1 MRRHTLAI
9 ALSALILVPSG
20 VALGQSPGPDIS
32 GQTINVLM
40 PPWANLP
47 QELLD
52 EFTAET
58 GVKLNYTVAEWDA
71 IRDKIA
77 VAGAAGSELA
87 DVTEFDW
94 SWTGQY
100 GRTGWFEPLEGRIDT
115 SDMVNNGAFT
125 LGDHLYGACYNND
138 YRIYLYNSKMFADA
152 GIAEPPTTFDE
163 LLADARTLKEK
174 GIVEYP
180 LLFPLRAGE
189 DTSMTWYLNV
199 LAYGGQLVDANGQPQ
214 FEDPSSGGYQALK
227 FYIDALANGL
237 IDPAVTAF
245 SSNGQLLDYFLSGKS
260 AITYGAPSDLVS
272 AEDPA
277 ASKVVGQI
285 KPMLVPGVSGPGPS
299 YGQPEALGVM
309 SNSQHKDAALAFI
322 DWWEKPETLLKIY
335 DAAGLLPCRQGVLST
350 LQEEG
355 KLAGGDVLLEELNHV
370 SPLFPNGAPRGT
382 ASSVPRPPRSS
393 TPRPRETSR
402 STTPSSRWPTRCA
415 ASPVHSRGATRSRQD
430 HRGPARRPTPAGP
443 RLYRP
448 HDDRSGCRGAASRR
462 DQRGTPGLAVR
473 VTHPRAHRP
482 ARGLPAGPRAAD
494 ERPARGHLPGR
505 GDALRRS
512 RQLRPAP
519 GRARDGRGGPPY
531 RGLLAGGRG
540 RRGLPRPG
548 GCPGPAPPL
557 PRSWPRPC
565 PARAALGAPAGR
577 VGAPLD
583 THLDPSSGWLN
594 GVLYSLGL
602 IDDYQLWFTRPGSR
616 SRSSRSCT
624 PGACCRS

>member
-1 MRRHTLAI
+1 
-9 ALSALILVPSG
+9 
-20 VALGQSPGPDIS
+20 
-32 GQTINVLM
+32 M
-40 PPWANLP
+40 PPWANMP

-58 GVKLNYTVAEWDA
+58 GVKVNYTVAEWDA

-77 VAGAAGSELA
+77 VAGAADSELA

-125 LGDHLYGACYNND
+125 PGRPSLRRLLQQRLSGS
-138 YRIYLYNSKMFADA
+138 YLYNSKMFADA

-163 LLADARTLKEK
+163 LLADAHTLKEK

-214 FEDPSSGGYQALK
+214 FEDPSSGGYKALK
-227 FYIDALANGL
+227 FYIDALAEGL

-350 LQEEG
+350 LA
-355 KLAGGDVLLEELNHV
+355 AGRQARGRGRAARGANYV
-370 SPLFPNGAPRGT
+370 SPLFPDGAPT
-382 ASSVPRPPRSS
+382 WYSQFSTEASSLINSAAKGDITVDDAIKQMADTMRS
-393 TPRPRETSR
+393 
-402 STTPSSRWPTRCA
+402 
-415 ASPVHSRGATRSRQD
+415 
-430 HRGPARRPTPAGP
+430 
-443 RLYRP
+443 L
-448 HDDRSGCRGAASRR
+448 SGS
-462 DQRGTPGLAVR
+462 
-473 VTHPRAHRP
+473 
-482 ARGLPAGPRAAD
+482 
-494 ERPARGHLPGR
+494 
-505 GDALRRS
+505 
-512 RQLRPAP
+512 
-519 GRARDGRGGPPY
+519 
-531 RGLLAGGRG
+531 
-540 RRGLPRPG
+540 
-548 GCPGPAPPL
+548 
-557 PRSWPRPC
+557 
-565 PARAALGAPAGR
+565 
-577 VGAPLD
+577 
-583 THLDPSSGWLN
+583 
-594 GVLYSLGL
+594 
-602 IDDYQLWFTRPGSR
+602 
-616 SRSSRSCT
+616 
-624 PGACCRS
+624 